1 MKILMLENNLNGHS
15 GTPKYLIKIAEA
27 FLEHGDDVNII
38 FFSESSDSE
47 NIKYMLKK
55 FSYKIIKERKSILY
69 YLQLAMIKLFESR
82 NFNEND
88 IGGLLN
94 QLETLKYVKRNKPDI
109 VIAIN
114 IFSAL
119 SFIFLPKGCCK
130 KLVYLHEAPL
140 FEEFFSLLKLSLR
153 FYTRIIHN
161 KSDYFI
167 SMSESTYHESNK
179 IGIKSIPLSF
189 IFLDSNIKHFEKEKI
204 ILMDTR
210 WTAER
215 NVFFSIKIIKK
226 LRDMKFIVAGYFP
239 DEEIRGKY
247 LEILNSEKLNERVQ
261 IVENFTEDHLNELYK
276 KSKYVIRW
284 GGFHENGPSVSI
296 IKGISYYCIPIVS
309 ENLGSSK
316 FIRENISP
324 ELVVS
329 MKEENFAE
337 IIDKIEKDRD
347 KYNQLISK
355 IENIHIKYS
364 NESYIND
371 LLEVIYHND
380 TNAV

>member
-1 MKILMLENNLNGHS
+1 MLENNLNGHS

-27 FLEHGDDVNII
+27 FLEHGDEINIL

-47 NIKYMLKK
+47 NIKDMVKK
-55 FSYKIIKERKSILY
+55 FDYKIIKERKSILY
-69 YLQLAMIKLFESR
+69 YLQLAVIKLFES
-82 NFNEND
+82 NSFNEND

-94 QLETLKYVKRNKPDI
+94 QLATLKYIKKNKPDI

-140 FEEFFSLLKLSLR
+140 FEELPFPLRFSLR
-153 FYTRIIHN
+153 FYTRAIHN

-167 SMSESTYHESNK
+167 SISNDICAKSNK
-179 IGIKSIPLSF
+179 IGIKSIPLLF
-189 IFLDSNIKHFEKEKI
+189 IFFDSNIKYLEKENI

-210 WTAER
+210 WTMER
-215 NVFFSIKIIKK
+215 NIFFSIKIIEK

-239 DEEIRGKY
+239 DKKIKEKY

-261 IVENFTEDHLNELYK
+261 IVENFTEDYLNELYK

-284 GGFHENGPSVSI
+284 GSFHESGLPVSI
-296 IKGISYYCIPIVS
+296 FKGISYSCIPIIS
-309 ENLGSSK
+309 ENLGFSK
-316 FIRENISP
+316 FIKEEISP

-329 MKEENFAE
+329 MREEDFAE
-337 IIDKIEKDRD
+337 IINKIEKDRD

-380 TNAV
+380 TNTV